1 MKLASTPLRIA
12 LKNVLLASDLSPDSQ
27 AALAWAQ
34 RIAQRYGSK
43 LIVTHVISPAETAL
57 VPPEYWGSSMQM
69 IDEAAKG
76 QLDQMNAGFQD
87 MAHEVRLEHGR
98 LPEIISAEIEQLHI
112 DLLVLGTH
120 GREGAARFVMGSAA
134 EELLR
139 RVRCPVLTVGPKVN
153 GPVCKKVVFREI
165 LFATNFGSESLAAV
179 TYAISLA
186 EEFQARLTLLNVMND
201 EDFDLP
207 TDPQVALKCH
217 MERLRKIVP
226 ADADLES
233 RPDCIVEF
241 GNGAEQ
247 ILRVAHERS
256 ADLIVLGARPVAGH
270 MVAATHLSAATIH
283 SVIARAMCPVM
294 TVCGQ
299 VLSS

>member
-12 LKNVLLASDLSPDSQ
+12 FKNVLVASDLSPDSQ
-27 AALAWAQ
+27 AALVWAQ
-34 RIAQRYGSK
+34 RIARRYGSK

-57 VPPEYWGSSMQM
+57 IPPEYWGSSMQM

-76 QLDQMNAGFQD
+76 QLDEINARFEGV
-87 MAHEVRLEHGR
+87 AHEVRLEHGR
-98 LPEIISAEIEQLHI
+98 LPEIISAEIEELHI

-120 GREGAARFVMGSAA
+120 GREGAARFAMGSAA

-139 RVRCPVLTVGPKVN
+139 GVRCPVLTVGPKVN
-153 GPVCKKVVFREI
+153 GPVCKEVGFREI
-165 LFATNFGSESLAAV
+165 LFATNFGSESLAAA

-186 EEFQARLTLLNVMND
+186 EEFQARLTLLNVMD
-201 EDFDLP
+201 SEDFDLP

-226 ADADLES
+226 ADTDLES
-233 RPDCIVEF
+233 KPDCIVEF

-256 ADLIVLGARPVAGH
+256 ADLIVLGAKPATGH
-270 MVAATHLSAATIH
+270 MVAATHVSAATIH

-294 TVCGQ
+294 TVCG
-299 VLSS
+299 